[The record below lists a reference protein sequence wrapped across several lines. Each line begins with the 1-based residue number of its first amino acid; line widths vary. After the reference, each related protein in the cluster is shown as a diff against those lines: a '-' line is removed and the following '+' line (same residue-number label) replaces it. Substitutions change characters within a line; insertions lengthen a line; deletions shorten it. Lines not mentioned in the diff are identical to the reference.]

1 MILLNSLKN
10 FLKCLAYVL
19 IPLGCLFLGLLFGAD
34 SAFTILSEQI
44 TYIKTEVARIIPETA
59 KDLDELWGYVI
70 ASARELSWKSPIEAI
85 QTLLNGQWLTEKISV
100 FLGLTTEEA
109 TKLFTELETIL
120 TTVIANLNLAVVI
133 FFVWIILSGIAGYF
147 IANLFVRRATVR
159 RGIWKFIVVSLLDSF
174 FSATIIALSTY
185 ILSLWS
191 PGVLISATLSMA
203 VFGFVSLLEAYLIH
217 GRGKIP
223 FVRVVN
229 IQNCLL
235 MYLSQIVIL
244 ILATLLALLLLF
256 ATNLLVGLAVGYSV
270 IIIAFLVVNVN
281 AESYIVEQIK
291 KLPAPLPESP
301 PQKIEE

>member
-1 MILLNSLKN
+1 M
-10 FLKCLAYVL
+10 
-19 IPLGCLFLGLLFGAD
+19 
-34 SAFTILSEQI
+34 
-44 TYIKTEVARIIPETA
+44 
-59 KDLDELWGYVI
+59 
-70 ASARELSWKSPIEAI
+70 
-85 QTLLNGQWLTEKISV
+85 
-100 FLGLTTEEA
+100 
-109 TKLFTELETIL
+109 
-120 TTVIANLNLAVVI
+120 
-133 FFVWIILSGIAGYF
+133 
-147 IANLFVRRATVR
+147 
-159 RGIWKFIVVSLLDSF
+159 
-174 FSATIIALSTY
+174 
-185 ILSLWS
+185 
-191 PGVLISATLSMA
+191 LISATLSMA

-291 KLPAPLPESP
+291 KLPEPSPEPP

>member
-1 MILLNSLKN
+1 M
-10 FLKCLAYVL
+10 
-19 IPLGCLFLGLLFGAD
+19 
-34 SAFTILSEQI
+34 
-44 TYIKTEVARIIPETA
+44 
-59 KDLDELWGYVI
+59 I
-70 ASARELSWKSPIEAI
+70 ASARELSWKSPIGAI

-147 IANLFVRRATVR
+147 ITNLFVRRATVR

-291 KLPAPLPESP
+291 KLPEPSPEPP